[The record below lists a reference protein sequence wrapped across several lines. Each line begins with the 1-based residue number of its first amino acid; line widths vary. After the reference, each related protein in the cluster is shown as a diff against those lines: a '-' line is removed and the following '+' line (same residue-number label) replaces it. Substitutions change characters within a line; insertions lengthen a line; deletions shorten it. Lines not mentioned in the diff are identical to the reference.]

1 MHVYVSIYIM
11 YVYYYVYVYI
21 GNIYI
26 YIYCYIIVI
35 LCYIMCIYIYAVY
48 DYQLIIETNRDPDSA
63 RRFSGRRIAVDLRMC
78 SLRPQGGPWWPGV
91 VADRRSKSP
100 VLGST
105 NVQQTCNKRDLWL
118 FMAKLWKVWGHFAE
132 TLCCSESQKL
142 GRAMSVLQLDV
153 CTS

>member
-1 MHVYVSIYIM
+1 MHMYVSIYI
-11 YVYYYVYVYI
+11 YNVCILLCICWYWQ
-21 GNIYI
+21 YI
-26 YIYCYIIVI
+26 YIYHCYIIVR
-35 LCYIMCIYIYAVY
+35 LYMYIYIVY

-100 VLGST
+100 ALGST

-142 GRAMSVLQLDV
+142 GTAMSVLQLEV